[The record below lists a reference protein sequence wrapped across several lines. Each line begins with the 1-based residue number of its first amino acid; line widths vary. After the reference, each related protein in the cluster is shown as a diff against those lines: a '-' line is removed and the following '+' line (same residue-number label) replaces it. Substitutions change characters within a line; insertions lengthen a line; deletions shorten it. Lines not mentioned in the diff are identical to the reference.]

1 MEDLLSLSE
10 AAEALN
16 VSEMTVKRYIYAGRL
31 KSYKLPGGRHRIPRS
46 EIQRLLQEGAS
57 EPSAEEI
64 VAGLEARVAELE
76 EALEHVTAELQVLAA
91 WLARR
96 QHELPETTTH
106 NVKAK
111 KLIEILGPGCN
122 KCRKL
127 YEITQI
133 VVQESFPEAFYVVHV
148 TDLDRITAY
157 GPLLT
162 PAFVMEGRILSAG
175 RVLTAEEVRGLLQN
189 ALRPQ

>member
-1 MEDLLSLSE
+1 MEELLSLGE

-16 VSEMTVKRYIYAGRL
+16 VSEITIKRYIYAGRL
-31 KSYKLPGGRHRIPRS
+31 KSYKLPGGRHRIPRA
-46 EIQRLLQEGAS
+46 EIQRLLREGAS
-57 EPSAEEI
+57 EPPAEDV

-96 QHELPETTTH
+96 QQELPEASTRAIH
-106 NVKAK
+106 DK

-127 YEITQI
+127 YEITQA
-133 VVQESFPEAFYVVHV
+133 VVQQSFPEAFYVIHV

-162 PAFVMEGRILSAG
+162 PALVVEGQILSAG
-175 RVLTAEEVRGLLQN
+175 RVLTAEEVRRLLEKVRN
-189 ALRPQ
+189 